1 MGEEFFLLSIFLYKS
16 LKGFM
21 SSRTRDG
28 GSRIEIHSSLHMS
41 ETSERVGG
49 VCLNANMAAAL
60 ENELDNDD
68 YYSLLN
74 VRREVSKVWS

>member
-1 MGEEFFLLSIFLYKS
+1 
-16 LKGFM
+16 
-21 SSRTRDG
+21 
-28 GSRIEIHSSLHMS
+28 MS

-49 VCLNANMAAAL
+49 VWLNENMAAAL